1 MLEGASAYG
10 GCVSWVELPEAVGA
24 PGERR
29 PALDDEAFEEAAGAV
44 EEALASA
51 GVAR

>member
-1 MLEGASAYG
+1 
-10 GCVSWVELPEAVGA
+10 VSWVELPEAIGG

-29 PALDDEAFEEAAGAV
+29 PALDDAAFEAAAGAV

-51 GVAR
+51 GAAR

>member
-1 MLEGASAYG
+1 
-10 GCVSWVELPEAVGA
+10 VELPDAIGA

-29 PALDDEAFEEAAGAV
+29 PALDDDAFAAAAAAV